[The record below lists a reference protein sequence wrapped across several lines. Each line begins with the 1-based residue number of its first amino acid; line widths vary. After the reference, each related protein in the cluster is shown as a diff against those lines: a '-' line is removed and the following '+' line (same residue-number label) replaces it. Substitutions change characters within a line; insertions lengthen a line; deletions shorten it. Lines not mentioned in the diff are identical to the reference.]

1 MEENDDVI
9 IGLVRQKNEEAYDFL
24 YKRYYK
30 IIRFWISQYKTM
42 LKANRIEQE
51 DVLSIMM
58 AKFPIYLDEYDSNFG
73 IFRIYMKMVTERE
86 VYKVVRDANRNSYK
100 ALTTAYSLDQQVNED
115 DSGLTYSGVISSNY
129 YINEFGN
136 RYDSE
141 ILQENVKECLNNQK
155 EIEQKVYRL
164 YIQNKSLK
172 YIAEQLGIEVKK
184 VDNIVFRIKKKLEK
198 YK

>member
-9 IGLVRQKNEEAYDFL
+9 IGLIRQKNEEAYDFL